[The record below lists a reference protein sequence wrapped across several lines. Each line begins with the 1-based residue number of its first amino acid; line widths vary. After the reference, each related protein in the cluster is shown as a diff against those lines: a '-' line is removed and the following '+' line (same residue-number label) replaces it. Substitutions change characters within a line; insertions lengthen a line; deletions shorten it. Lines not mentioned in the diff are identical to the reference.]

1 MSRHDIKKKKKFILE
16 KKIYCPMIDIALTV
30 SKEIKV
36 REVYRRN
43 KVYII
48 CKCDFLKNNSIMQ
61 NFPVAKNHSKD
72 GFPIDI

>member
-1 MSRHDIKKKKKFILE
+1 
-16 KKIYCPMIDIALTV
+16 MIDIALTV

-61 NFPVAKNHSKD
+61 NFPGVKNHSKD
-72 GFPIDI
+72 GFPIEIEAKLASLAIFIE